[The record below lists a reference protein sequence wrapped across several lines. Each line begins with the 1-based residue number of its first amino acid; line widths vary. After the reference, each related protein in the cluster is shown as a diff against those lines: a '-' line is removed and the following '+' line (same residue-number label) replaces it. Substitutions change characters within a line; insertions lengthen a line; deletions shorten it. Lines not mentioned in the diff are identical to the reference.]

1 MGEGV
6 GDVDSLKN
14 KNANTTLER
23 FALLERCQKVFAAI
37 KESEPDVPQE
47 FRFLFEHVRTRMQKK
62 FPVSLDDLGL
72 YIADSLRDHL
82 DETSEAY
89 IEGNTCFSDLASLAP
104 HIQSDMAVL
113 SSILG
118 PVSDNLSNFEATIR
132 SLSTQLHKVNS
143 VVDQLRGALDPN
155 SEQAARFLEEHQR
168 VQNSIAVGGFMFLRF
183 LVPALTAPEAFQMVH
198 ELPTPEERKLLVM
211 IGKVLQNLSNGKE
224 FGSKEKF
231 MTSMNIYILE
241 NQDAVA
247 RLIES
252 LERVSVP
259 KRHLEAAVVT
269 LFKHARTNRE
279 KIVARL
285 HDHNFGGKRL
295 PPAIISQREQAAKV
309 FNLVLDQTQQFVDA
323 GGSGVSSDYLVAG
336 TNLEGAPPPRLQS
349 MIQLTDEVFDSL
361 MGLEDYVP
369 PAPSAPEDQWG
380 DLGAEGGANE
390 GVALSTLTLTPI
402 APRDSSSSSSSS
414 SSGLEGPG
422 VGVGPE
428 AGAQAGAGVG
438 LEG

>member
-1 MGEGV
+1 
-6 GDVDSLKN
+6 
-14 KNANTTLER
+14 
-23 FALLERCQKVFAAI
+23 
-37 KESEPDVPQE
+37 
-47 FRFLFEHVRTRMQKK
+47 MQKK

-183 LVPALTAPEAFQMVH
+183 LVPALPA
-198 ELPTPEERKLLVM
+198 PEERKLLVM

-247 RLIES
+247 RLFESLSHVPEGTTAIES

-309 FNLVLDQTQQFVDA
+309 FNLVLDQTQQF
-323 GGSGVSSDYLVAG
+323 
-336 TNLEGAPPPRLQS
+336 
-349 MIQLTDEVFDSL
+349 I
-361 MGLEDYVP
+361 
-369 PAPSAPEDQWG
+369 DQ
-380 DLGAEGGANE
+380 
-390 GVALSTLTLTPI
+390 
-402 APRDSSSSSSSS
+402 
-414 SSGLEGPG
+414 
-422 VGVGPE
+422 
-428 AGAQAGAGVG
+428 
-438 LEG
+438 